1 MIDPNRHG
9 SISDLELKTCQNVIR
24 TNNTPAFRT
33 FKYVRHED
41 RAAYERDGW
50 VFAAELGPTH
60 GYYSVLMEKIE
71 ITDDHT
77 EKERHGAAN
86 TRSDARDTPSG

>member
-1 MIDPNRHG
+1 MPILSSAIHPD
-9 SISDLELKTCQNVIR
+9 IR
-24 TNNTPAFRT
+24 EDYRNNGKSVTPVRW

-41 RAAYERDGW
+41 RATYERDGW

-60 GYYSVLMEKIE
+60 GHYSVLMEKIE
-71 ITDDHT
+71 NTNDHT

-86 TRSDARDTPSG
+86 TRPDARDTPSG